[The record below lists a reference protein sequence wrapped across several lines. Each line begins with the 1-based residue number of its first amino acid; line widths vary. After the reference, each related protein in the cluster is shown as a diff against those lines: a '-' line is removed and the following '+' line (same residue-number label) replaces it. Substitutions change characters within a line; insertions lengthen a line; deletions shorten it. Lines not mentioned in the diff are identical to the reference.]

1 MTTAEQVKTI
11 RAKSGLTQSAFAD
24 RFEIPLR
31 TLEDWERGTRQ
42 PPIYVLQMLEILV
55 DHHWD
60 AE

>member
-1 MTTAEQVKTI
+1 MTAAEQVKSI
-11 RAKSGLTQSAFAD
+11 RSKSGLTQAAFAE

-42 PPIYVLQMLEILV
+42 PPIYVLHMLEILV
-55 DHHWD
+55 DHNWD